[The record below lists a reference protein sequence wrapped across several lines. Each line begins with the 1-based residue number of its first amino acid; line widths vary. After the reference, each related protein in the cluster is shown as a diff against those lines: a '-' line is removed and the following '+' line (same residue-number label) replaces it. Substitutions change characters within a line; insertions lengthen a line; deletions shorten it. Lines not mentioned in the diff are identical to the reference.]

1 MDELN
6 TLLSTLAG
14 AVQDLQA
21 DTRANARDL
30 KMLAART
37 AHMDETLT
45 VVASSVGGLGSILE
59 RSLNDQ
65 ATDRLRLDAVEKR
78 LDVLERRPPPAA

>member
-6 TLLSTLAG
+6 TILSTLAG

-37 AHMDETLT
+37 SHMDETLT

-65 ATDRLRLDAVEKR
+65 ARDRQRLDAVEKR
-78 LDVLERRPPPAA
+78 LDVLERRQPPAA